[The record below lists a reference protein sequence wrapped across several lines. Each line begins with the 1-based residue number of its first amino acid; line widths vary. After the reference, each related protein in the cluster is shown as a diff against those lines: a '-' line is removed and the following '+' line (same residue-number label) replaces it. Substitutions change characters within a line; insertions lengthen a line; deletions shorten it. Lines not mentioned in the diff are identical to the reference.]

1 MALSTLYATKASP
14 ADWEPESEDARDG
27 RLKVSR
33 ESNTLDDGLDFG
45 VTNQEDGEID
55 PVQVYLLEIR
65 RIPLLSAE
73 QEFDLAQRIQRGK
86 LERLKAGAN
95 ANHHIITAAQEARR
109 ALIEANLRLVINVAK
124 KYSGLGVN
132 VLDLIQEGNIG
143 LLRAVEK
150 FDASRGYKFSTYAS
164 WWIRQAIT
172 RAIADQV
179 RVIRLPVHMVEKIN
193 RLTRINS
200 RLLQELGREPTLE
213 EVGKELALPS
223 EQVEE
228 IIMYSQELK
237 SLATP
242 VNEEEDHHLEDFI
255 EDQAEQDPADR
266 VCHEMLREEV
276 EKALKCLT
284 AQESRVLHLRYGLDD
299 DCQRTLQEVG
309 EVLGVTRER
318 IRQIEARALQ
328 KLRDTSRDWKLKEY
342 LYS

>member
-1 MALSTLYATKASP
+1 MSTLYTTKESS
-14 ADWEPESEDARDG
+14 ADWEPESEDAGDA
-27 RLKVSR
+27 RLKASR
-33 ESNTLDDGLDFG
+33 ESNTLDNGLDF
-45 VTNQEDGEID
+45 VVADREDREVD
-55 PVQVYLLEIR
+55 LVQVYLREIR

-73 QEFDLAQRIQRGK
+73 QELDLVQRIQRGK
-86 LERLKAGAN
+86 LERLKAGAH
-95 ANHHIITAAQEARR
+95 ANHHIITAAEEARR
-109 ALIEANLRLVINVAK
+109 ALIEANLRLVVNVAK

-132 VLDLIQEGNIG
+132 LLDLIQEGNIG
-143 LLRAVEK
+143 LIRAVEK
-150 FDASRGYKFSTYAS
+150 FDVTRGYKFSTYAI

-179 RVIRLPVHMVEKIN
+179 RVIRLPVYMIEKIN
-193 RLTRINS
+193 RLFRINS

-223 EQVEE
+223 EQLQE

-237 SLATP
+237 SLETP
-242 VNEEEDHHLEDFI
+242 VNEEEDHHLGDFI

-276 EKALKCLT
+276 EKALKSLT
-284 AQESRVLHLRYGLDD
+284 VQEYRVLHLRYGLDD
-299 DCQRTLQEVG
+299 DCHRTLREVG

-318 IRQIEARALQ
+318 IRQIELRALQ
-328 KLRDTSRDWKLKEY
+328 KLHATSRDWKLKEY